1 MVLTPPWPTYVR
13 TIRGIFATLI
23 QRMRH
28 DMDDLDHAATP
39 TTSGVRGLTVE
50 EARMIILL
58 WMPRAHATL
67 VANVDGSLK
76 DGVALG
82 AAIQKAARQRAH
94 TYGAA
99 VRAAVRKETTTQTS
113 RRLRLEPHPNAKS
126 SGGVL
131 PLVAVLGS
139 TLMQALIIAK
149 KGMASMLTT
158 RAKDLVPRDVDRLE
172 KRGVQ
177 FALKKGRAMRE
188 KEARVREHVR
198 NPVRMWRSKPMRAS
212 TMYETCAGADCA
224 DCAHTNLHDVRAQW
238 AMEHVHLGRGTRAGL
253 AIHLINPLT
262 GQPRATV
269 LEVCASAA
277 VYR

>member
-1 MVLTPPWPTYVR
+1 
-13 TIRGIFATLI
+13 
-23 QRMRH
+23 
-28 DMDDLDHAATP
+28 MDDLDHAATP

-50 EARMIILL
+50 DARMIILL

-99 VRAAVRKETTTQTS
+99 VRAAVREETTKQAS
-113 RRLRLEPHPNAKS
+113 SRLRLDPHSNAKS
-126 SGGVL
+126 RGGVL
-131 PLVAVLGS
+131 PIVAVLGS
-139 TLMQALIIAK
+139 TLMHALIIAK

-158 RAKDLVPRDVDRLE
+158 RAKDLVPRDIDRLE
-172 KRGVQ
+172 KMGVQ

-188 KEARVREHVR
+188 KEARVREYVR
-198 NPVRMWRSKPMRAS
+198 NPVRMWRSKPMRGS

-224 DCAHTNLHDVRAQW
+224 HTDLHDVRAQW
-238 AMEHVHLGRGTRAGL
+238 AMEHAHLGRRTRAGL

-262 GQPRATV
+262 VQPRATV